1 MTLYLLGTGAAV
13 SDPHRTT
20 TMLAVSD
27 GASTLAVD
35 CGGDL
40 VQRILAAGLD
50 LETLDGL
57 IVTHEH
63 PDHVSGFPLFME
75 KVWLSGRDRPIP
87 VYGIAPALAQARKV
101 WEAFDTS
108 GWDAPEILWRE
119 VHHAPGAE
127 VLKTDAWQVTAS
139 PVDHA
144 VPTIGLRFDHA
155 SGSSVAYSCDTA
167 PCEHVV
173 ELARNADVLVHEAT
187 GHQPGVHSSV
197 EEAAEV
203 AAKAAVHRLLLVH
216 LPPGLTDD
224 DLEPGRKW
232 YTNVALGEELGVYEL
247 REREG

>member
-27 GASTLAVD
+27 GSSTLAID

-40 VQRILAAGLD
+40 VQRMLAAEIDLD
-50 LETLDGL
+50 TLDGL

-75 KVWLSGRDRPIP
+75 KLWLMGRRHPIP
-87 VYGIAPALAQARKV
+87 VIGIAPALAQARTL

-108 GWDAPEILWRE
+108 GWDGVPDIDWRE
-119 VHHAPGAE
+119 VPHEPDAE
-127 VLKTDAWQVTAS
+127 VPTSDAWRVTAS

-144 VPTIGLRFDHA
+144 VPTIGLRIEHA
-155 SGSSVAYSCDTA
+155 ETERVIAYSCDTA

-173 ELARNADVLVHEAT
+173 ELARDAGLLVHEAT
-187 GHQPGVHSSV
+187 GHQPGIHSSV
-197 EEAAEV
+197 EEAAEI
-203 AAKAAVHRLLLVH
+203 AAKAGVHRLLLVH
-216 LPPGLTDD
+216 LPPGLTEE
-224 DLEPGRKW
+224 DLEEGRRW
-232 YTNVALGEELGVYEL
+232 FTEVELGEELGTYSI
-247 REREG
+247 

>member
-1 MTLYLLGTGAAV
+1 MTLYLLGTGSAV

-27 GASTLAVD
+27 GTSTLAID

-50 LETLDGL
+50 LDTLDGL
-57 IVTHEH
+57 VVTHEH

-75 KVWLSGRDRPIP
+75 KLWLTGRDRPIP
-87 VYGIAPALAQARKV
+87 VYGIAPALAQARRL

-108 GWDAPEILWRE
+108 GWDVPEINWQE
-119 VHHAPGAE
+119 VAEEPDAE
-127 VLKTDAWQVTAS
+127 VMTSASWRVTAS

-144 VPTIGLRFDHA
+144 VPTIGLRIEHA
-155 SGSSVAYSCDTA
+155 DTGRVLAYSCDTA

-173 ELARNADVLVHEAT
+173 ELARDAGLLVHEAT
-187 GHQPGVHSSV
+187 GAVPGVHSSI
-197 EEAAEV
+197 EEAAEI
-203 AAKAAVHRLLLVH
+203 AAKAGVHRLVLVH

-224 DLEPGRKW
+224 DLEAGRHW
-232 YTNVALGEELGVYEL
+232 FTEMELGEELGVYEL
-247 REREG
+247 

>member
-57 IVTHEH
+57 IITHEH

-75 KVWLSGRDRPIP
+75 KVWLTGRDRPIP
-87 VYGIAPALAQARKV
+87 VYGIAPALAQARKL

-108 GWDAPEILWRE
+108 GWDVPEIQWRE
-119 VHHAPGAE
+119 IAHEPDTA
-127 VLKTDAWQVTAS
+127 VLESDAWRVTAS

-144 VPTIGLRFDHA
+144 VPTVGLRFDHA

-173 ELARNADVLVHEAT
+173 ELAREADILVHEAT

-197 EEAAEV
+197 EEAAET

-216 LPPGLTDD
+216 LPPGLDD
-224 DLEPGRKW
+224 GDLEPGRRW
-232 YTNVALGEELGVYEL
+232 YTNVAFGEELGVYAL
-247 REREG
+247 REAEA